1 MINALKLRIKHNDE
15 VIKNLNKVN
24 LHKSF
29 RGLPLV
35 NPDLCNNCQKCVDIC
50 PANAITLSPLSLDLG
65 KCVLCGECSTH
76 CINKA
81 IQFTIEH
88 RLSSTQREHLI
99 IKNLQD
105 STNYLQDAIKIRKEI
120 INLFGKS
127 LKLREVSAGGC
138 NGCELELNAS
148 SNINFDIGRYGVEF
162 VASPRHADGI
172 VITGPIT
179 NNMAD
184 ALDDTWEAIPEPK
197 IVILVGACAISS
209 GIFYQSEKLNRRFL
223 DTHKIDLFIPG
234 CPVHPMTFISGIMDF
249 LGSKRFKSI

>member
-1 MINALKLRIKHNDE
+1 MKHNDE

-35 NPDLCNNCQKCVDIC
+35 NSDLCTNCKRCVEVC
-50 PANAITLSPLSLDLG
+50 PANAINLAPLSLDLG
-65 KCVLCGECSTH
+65 KCVLCGECALV
-76 CINKA
+76 CENKA

-88 RLSSTQREHLI
+88 RLSSTKRERLI
-99 IKNLQD
+99 IKNIHD
-105 STNYLQDAIKIRKEI
+105 TEDYLLNAIEVRKEI
-120 INLFGKS
+120 VRLFGKS
-127 LKLREVSAGGC
+127 LKLRQVSAGGC

-148 SNINFDIGRYGVEF
+148 SNINFDISRYGVEF

-197 IVILVGACAISS
+197 IVILTGACAISS
-209 GIFYQSEKLNRRFL
+209 GVFHQSEKLDRRFL
-223 DTHKIDLFIPG
+223 DFHKVDLYIPG

-249 LGSKRFKSI
+249 LGSKRFKKDIE